1 MVDSPLMI
9 DNDRLVATL
18 NELGVCYIA
27 GDSEAKPYSDLT
39 PDQIIAAMMTCGAVR
54 VEYAVIP
61 LVIRRPEF
69 AAAIPEAIANLPSE
83 FAERLRR
90 HYTAAV
96 YLQRMYLPALELYLG
111 RKPFLADLFSAAMNL
126 PSPDEYYGE
135 IGLREMISRLP
146 PPINWWHSYLDPVW
160 MFLSFLSL
168 EKSYG
173 WQIS

>member
-1 MVDSPLMI
+1 MVDSAWMI

-27 GDSEAKPYSDLT
+27 GDSEAQPYTDLT
-39 PDQIIAAMMTCGAVR
+39 PAQIIAAMMTCGAVR

-69 AAAIPEAIANLPSE
+69 AAAIPEAISNLPPDL
-83 FAERLRR
+83 AEQLRR

-96 YLQRMYLPALELYLG
+96 YLQRMYQPALELYLG
-111 RKPFLADLFSAAMNL
+111 RKPFLVDLFSATMNL
-126 PSPDEYYGE
+126 PSPDDYYGE

-146 PPINWWHSYLDPVW
+146 PPINWWHSYLDPLW